1 MVSEKNGR
9 RYTPRFKFQVVMEI
23 LSGTKAM
30 RRKARRLILMSTA
43 QRLGLIVRR
52 CSAVKPSRSGNS
64 PRRGKRNPSCRR
76 HVEAQDPAG
85 YRVEGRYRR
94 GRCGTPSGLLHRPE
108 DEGAGRWARSR
119 KAAMISG

>member
-43 QRLGLIVRR
+43 QRLGMIVRR
-52 CSAVKPSRSGNS
+52 C
-64 PRRGKRNPSCRR
+64 
-76 HVEAQDPAG
+76 
-85 YRVEGRYRR
+85 
-94 GRCGTPSGLLHRPE
+94 TPSNRPE
-108 DEGAGRWARSR
+108 AGIHRVAENGNRHAVVTLKHKVRPGITSTGAIAGAGAGRRRGSFTGPRTKGQAVGLDREKR
-119 KAAMISG
+119 L